1 MILGACTSCFL
12 YGEFPA
18 PTKQQSLNC
27 WIELTYL
34 SPQESE
40 ERGQNA
46 DDEDDAVRRIR
57 QIDRQLG
64 DLKEMCVREG
74 IHFRFAENV
83 APQSDYFP
91 LHL

>member
-1 MILGACTSCFL
+1 MYFVLL
-12 YGEFPA
+12 YGEFPD

-46 DDEDDAVRRIR
+46 DDEDDAVRGIR

-74 IHFRFAENV
+74 IHFRFAQCV
-83 APQSDYFP
+83 PPKSDYLPF
-91 LHL
+91 HL